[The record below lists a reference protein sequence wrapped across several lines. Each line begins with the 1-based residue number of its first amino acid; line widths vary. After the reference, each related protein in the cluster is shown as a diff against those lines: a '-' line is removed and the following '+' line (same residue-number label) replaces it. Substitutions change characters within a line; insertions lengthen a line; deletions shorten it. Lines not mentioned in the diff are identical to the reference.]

1 MIKKT
6 TLAIS
11 LSLLMAGCG
20 QPQQAGQNAESQK
33 STIKQTSQ
41 TEQLKEIYNNY
52 FDEQLQ
58 LNPLLATY
66 IGDDRYN
73 DQLPNFYSESHRTSS
88 LQLETR
94 YLEQVKKI
102 NAEQLPRAERISYEI
117 FKRNRELAI
126 EGAQYPDH
134 LIPINQFYNIAGQL
148 AMLASGTSAQ
158 PFDTAEDYRA
168 WASRMEKIPRLFDQA
183 IENMKKGVEQDIV
196 QPRVLIEKAIP
207 QIEAQITEDVT
218 ESIFWRPVTELPDD
232 IADTDADAIRKQYRD
247 IITNTVIPAYQ
258 KLSDY
263 LSNEYLPETRTE
275 SFGLGQHPGG
285 KGWYDYQIKA
295 NTSTEL
301 SADRIHKI
309 GKDEVSR
316 IHDEMRD
323 IMEETEFEGDLQS
336 FFDFMTNDE
345 QFIYES
351 RNEMLE
357 DYRSLRGSVD
367 NTVDKLFDIF
377 PQAEYEIRKVEEFRE
392 QSASSG
398 SYQAAPTDNSRPAI
412 FYLNTYD
419 LSSRPSWAKTAL
431 FLHEAAPGHH
441 FQISIQQELED
452 LPKFR
457 KFGRETAYTEGW
469 GLYSESLGYDMG
481 LYNDPYQRFGQLAAE
496 LWRSIRLVVDTGIHA
511 KGWSR
516 QQVLDYMYDN
526 APVAEARAVSEAERF
541 MALPGQALAYKIGQL
556 KISELRR
563 DAERKLG
570 ENFDIK
576 AFHRVVLE
584 DGAVP
589 LTVLERKVKR
599 WVAQQL

>member
-1 MIKKT
+1 
-6 TLAIS
+6 
-11 LSLLMAGCG
+11 
-20 QPQQAGQNAESQK
+20 
-33 STIKQTSQ
+33 
-41 TEQLKEIYNNY
+41 
-52 FDEQLQ
+52 
-58 LNPLLATY
+58 
-66 IGDDRYN
+66 
-73 DQLPNFYSESHRTSS
+73 
-88 LQLETR
+88 
-94 YLEQVKKI
+94 
-102 NAEQLPRAERISYEI
+102 
-117 FKRNRELAI
+117 
-126 EGAQYPDH
+126 
-134 LIPINQFYNIAGQL
+134 
-148 AMLASGTSAQ
+148 
-158 PFDTAEDYRA
+158 
-168 WASRMEKIPRLFDQA
+168 
-183 IENMKKGVEQDIV
+183 
-196 QPRVLIEKAIP
+196 
-207 QIEAQITEDVT
+207 
-218 ESIFWRPVTELPDD
+218 
-232 IADTDADAIRKQYRD
+232 RD

-275 SFGLGQHPGG
+275 SFGLGQLPGG

-357 DYRSLRGSVD
+357 DYRSLRGAVD

-576 AFHRVVLE
+576 AFHRVILE